1 MLHNLLQDLLQCL
14 CNLPIDNFVTTK
26 NPATICAHCINKC
39 RDNMLLLCIL
49 LQRWEQDC
57 NKKDSWGNCTKTPGW
72 QFAGRVTGCLPLTF
86 MEINYL
92 TCHYDYTINFRNV
105 STATFNFSLSK
116 YSIPFSLAVFIILIG
131 TSVLLGDIISI

>member
-1 MLHNLLQDLLQCL
+1 
-14 CNLPIDNFVTTK
+14 
-26 NPATICAHCINKC
+26 
-39 RDNMLLLCIL
+39 MLLLCIL
-49 LQRWEQDC
+49 YKDGWNGVAGLRGGD
-57 NKKDSWGNCTKTPGW
+57 KKDSWGNCTKTPGW
-72 QFAGRVTGCLPLTF
+72 QLAGRVTGCLPLAF

-92 TCHYDYTINFRNV
+92 TCHNDYTINFRNV